1 MIHDFAK
8 LPRTY
13 ELHAPV
19 RPPVKP
25 RFRRRY
31 LLALVLA
38 VSIAGMVWHQFD
50 AVPAAQPEFI
60 PGQNESRDYQTA
72 IEQEATDDTT
82 SRSTHTVA
90 LQSARPVAVAATPKQ
105 AKPVSVKKEKTGSEK
120 SQFGFYDNLT
130 HSTWSVP
137 VLRGVYVSDADRK
150 RMENQRYMLQA
161 ASVREVSD
169 AQRLVQRLREAG
181 LAATYTT
188 SEQGGWN
195 RVNVGPFENVSMMNK
210 AEDILVR
217 LGMMPII
224 RKIP

>member
-1 MIHDFAK
+1 M
-8 LPRTY
+8 
-13 ELHAPV
+13 
-19 RPPVKP
+19 KP

-31 LLALVLA
+31 LLALVLTIA
-38 VSIAGMVWHQFD
+38 IAGMVWHQFD
-50 AVPAAQPEFI
+50 AVPGAQPEFH

-72 IEQEATDDTT
+72 MEQESVDDAA
-82 SRSTHTVA
+82 SHDTHTVVV
-90 LQSARPVAVAATPKQ
+90 QSKRPAVVAATAKRVKPTAGKQ
-105 AKPVSVKKEKTGSEK
+105 EKAAIDK

-161 ASVREVSD
+161 ASVREVGD

-181 LAATYTT
+181 LSATYTT
-188 SEQGGWN
+188 SEQNGWN

-210 AEDILVR
+210 AEDTLVR